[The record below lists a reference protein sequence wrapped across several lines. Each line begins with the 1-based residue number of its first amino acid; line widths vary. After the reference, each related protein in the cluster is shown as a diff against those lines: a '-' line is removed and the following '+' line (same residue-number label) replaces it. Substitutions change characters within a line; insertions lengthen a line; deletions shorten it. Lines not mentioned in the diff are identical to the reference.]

1 MIKDIMSMSI
11 TVDSQYGRHGCL
23 EEQEEDEGL
32 GEIIKVKIED
42 EERLLLDIMWA
53 QKPPNISDLQKT

>member
-1 MIKDIMSMSI
+1 MSI
-11 TVDSQYGRHGCL
+11 TVDSQYGRDGCL

-42 EERLLLDIMWA
+42 EEHLLLDIMWA